1 MLPVAESLRY
11 SSGLILMICFR
22 GKDVKILAVI
32 PARAGSKGI
41 PNKNI
46 RIINGKPLIAYAI
59 ENAINSKMISDIII
73 TTDSPEIELIAKY
86 YGVAYKHRRSELCGD
101 SVTLDAVIY
110 DACKDYDKDYVVTLQ
125 PTSPTLEVGTLDKA
139 IQFTIDQQL
148 DTTIAVVNRP
158 HLAWVEKEGKVVPD
172 YSKRLNRQ
180 YMPKRFLEAGAFVI
194 SKSEIVTEST
204 RIGERVDVF
213 EISEKE
219 AIDVDSFQDLL
230 SVEQVLKERRTAMI
244 VNGNNQIGMGHVY
257 RMLELAD
264 TLYYRPDIYFDK
276 NITDIGVFGNTTYQL
291 KAYENIQEL
300 LDMLSKGG
308 YETVINDILDTNEQ
322 YIENLRNIRYGMK
335 IVNFEDLGKG
345 RRKADLV
352 INALY
357 QEAIDSSNIFCG
369 EKYYLAPKMFL
380 MYRPIEIHNKVK
392 NVFVCFGGADPQ
404 NYTDKILNII
414 RDEKFND
421 IQFTVV
427 LGKAKQDYKDIIEN
441 NSKDNIKILYDVSNM
456 PELMSQC
463 DIAITSRGRTCYEL
477 ALLGIPTIAMAQN
490 EREERHVFVCREN
503 GFKYLGKDVAEEQ
516 IKRAFE
522 EVLYSS
528 YSERQ
533 EAQERMLVHD
543 LRKGRE
549 RIKNLLDS
557 L

>member
-1 MLPVAESLRY
+1 MN
-11 SSGLILMICFR
+11 CFR
-22 GKDVKILAVI
+22 GKEVKILAII

-59 ENAINSKMISDIII
+59 ENAINSKMITDIII
-73 TTDSPEIELIAKY
+73 TTDSPEIQLIANY
-86 YGVAYKHRRSELCGD
+86 YGVTYKHRRPELCGD
-101 SVTLDAVIY
+101 SVTLDSVIY
-110 DACKDYDKDYVVTLQ
+110 DACKDYEKDYVVTLQ
-125 PTSPTLEVGTLDKA
+125 PTSPALEVETLDKA
-139 IQFTIDQQL
+139 IQYTINKQL
-148 DTTIAVVNRP
+148 DTTIAVVNKP

-172 YSKRLNRQ
+172 YIKRLNRQ
-180 YMPKRFLEAGAFVI
+180 YLPKRFLEAGAFVI
-194 SKSEIVTEST
+194 SKSDIVTETT
-204 RIGERVDVF
+204 RIGNNVDVY

-219 AIDVDSFQDLL
+219 AIDVDTFQDLL
-230 SVEQVLKERRTAMI
+230 SVEQILKERRTAMI

-257 RMLELAD
+257 RMLEVAD

-276 NITDIGVFGNTTYQL
+276 DITDIEAFGNTTYQL
-291 KAYENIQEL
+291 KAYNNTQEL
-300 LDMLSKGG
+300 LEMLDQGG
-308 YETVINDILDTNEQ
+308 YETVINDILDTDEK
-322 YIENLRNIRYGMK
+322 YILDLKNIRPDMK

-345 RRKADLV
+345 RRKADIV

-357 QEAIDSSNIFCG
+357 YEDIDSSNIYCG
-369 EKYYLAPKMFL
+369 ERYYLAPKMFL
-380 MYRPIEIHNKVK
+380 MYRPIGVRSKVG

-414 RDEKFND
+414 KHEKYND
-421 IQFTVV
+421 IQFIVV
-427 LGKAKQDYKDIIEN
+427 LGKAKQNYKDIIKN

-456 PELMSQC
+456 PELMSKC
-463 DIAITSRGRTCYEL
+463 DMAITSRGRTCYEL

-490 EREERHVFVCREN
+490 EREERHAFVCREN
-503 GFKYLGKDVAEEQ
+503 GFKYLGRDVSEDQ
-516 IKRAFE
+516 IKKALE

-528 YSERQ
+528 CSERQ
-533 EAQERMLVHD
+533 EAQERMLMHD